1 MEAGPAQEIE
11 KQPQRA
17 GRNGGE
23 GQHNDPDNPEI
34 NGNPDPRNAERQL
47 EIRVNHQKEDAA

>member
-23 GQHNDPDNPEI
+23 GQQNNPDNPEI
-34 NGNPDPRNAERQL
+34 NGNPDPHNAERQL
-47 EIRVNHQKEDAA
+47 ESRVNHQK